1 MSNATHTSTTKSNGA
16 YIPLRYKL
24 LFSYLILV
32 LTPVIVI
39 GSYSYV
45 SSVRSSEEHTRS
57 NLEIAVKQIGSNV
70 DYRLAD
76 VIRGSDDIF
85 TDQALSRILSGYYLD
100 YEKYTITTQYIM
112 PKLESAVN
120 LPILDT
126 KLSVFLSNKN
136 ISEFYYI
143 SEFYFDDQNGK
154 GQETQGRQYSI
165 FHMDRIVDRDWY
177 KTLPMT
183 YEAKTWKQIED
194 DVEKGGISFLR
205 PIINYETLSPIGLI
219 NMNVKLKDIFYDV
232 DFTKLG
238 DNSMLFVIDGNNHLL
253 YSSSRTDLNPNLLSV
268 AKDGFVGAPD
278 DYMQIKQPITNM
290 NASIVAWIPNSSFQ
304 ENSEQVRN
312 LTILICMV
320 SLIVMTIISWV
331 MSRYFSKR
339 FMKLIRS
346 LKAFKEGDFHK
357 RMVVPGNDEFSQ
369 IGDAFNDMASNM
381 EKLIDEVYLSK
392 LEKKEVELQVL
403 HSQMNPHFLYNTFSS
418 ISRMAKLGE
427 IDKMHEMVRGLAKFY
442 RLSLNKGEMIISID
456 KEVQIIQSYV
466 DIQRIKFADR
476 IIVEYDIDEET
487 LGYDTI
493 KFILQPFVENVL
505 EHAWYDDEIHL
516 FIRVALE
523 GEEIVMEIRDNGI
536 GMKEETIEQVLDP
549 SEKGVGYGIRNVD
562 QRIKLQFGKSYGVSI
577 TSSIGEGTTVR
588 IRFPRYAK

>member
-1 MSNATHTSTTKSNGA
+1 ML
-16 YIPLRYKL
+16 I
-24 LFSYLILV
+24 SYLLLV
-32 LTPVIVI
+32 MTPVIVI
-39 GSYSYV
+39 GSYSYI
-45 SSVRSSEEHTRS
+45 SSVQSSEQHTRS

-76 VIRGSDDIF
+76 IIRGSDDIF
-85 TDQALSRILSGYYLD
+85 SDQALSRILSGYYLD
-100 YEKYTITTQYIM
+100 YEKYTIMTQYIL
-112 PKLESAVN
+112 PKIESAVN

-126 KLSVFLSNKN
+126 KLSVYLNNTN

-143 SEFYFDDQNGK
+143 DEFYFKGEREK
-154 GQETQGRQYSI
+154 GQEERGRQYSI
-165 FHMDRIVDRDWY
+165 FHLDRIKDKEWF

-183 YEAKTWKQIED
+183 YEDKEWKQID
-194 DVEKGGISFLR
+194 DDAAKGNISFLR
-205 PIINYETLSPIGLI
+205 PIINYENLMSIGLI

-238 DNSMLFVIDGNNHLL
+238 DDSLLFVIDGNNHLL
-253 YSSSRTDLNPNLLSV
+253 YASSRTEMNPNLLTV
-268 AKDGFVGAPD
+268 AQDGYVGQPD
-278 DYMQIKQPITNM
+278 GYMQIKQPISNM
-290 NASIVAWIPNSSFQ
+290 NASIVAWVPTSSFQ
-304 ENSEQVRN
+304 ENSQQVRN
-312 LTILICMV
+312 LTILICFV
-320 SLIVMTIISWV
+320 SLLVLTLISWL

-476 IIVEYDIDEET
+476 IIVEYDIDQDT

-516 FIRVALE
+516 FIRVAQE
-523 GEEIVMEIRDNGI
+523 GDEIVMEIRDNGI

-562 QRIKLQFGKSYGVSI
+562 QRIKLQFGKTYGVSI

-588 IRFPRYAK
+588 IRFPKYAR